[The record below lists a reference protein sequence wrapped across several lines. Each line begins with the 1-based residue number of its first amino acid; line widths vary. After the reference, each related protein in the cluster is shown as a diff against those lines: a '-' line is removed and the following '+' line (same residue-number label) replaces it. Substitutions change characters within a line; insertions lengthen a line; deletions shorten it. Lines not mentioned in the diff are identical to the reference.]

1 MTVISDS
8 IPDKHSKILKKNNI
22 MVNPNDLRY
31 SNSFIDYI
39 YLWDE
44 WSGDSTEQVSVWL
57 HVFNMIISSVTG
69 ECTVKQA

>member
-8 IPDKHSKILKKNNI
+8 IPDKHNKILKKNNI
-22 MVNPNDLRY
+22 IVNSSDLKY

-39 YLWDE
+39 YLWEE

-57 HVFNMIISSVTG
+57 HILNMIISSVTG
-69 ECTVKQA
+69 EFTVKQE